1 MNITKGDVFWDISDG
16 VDLVVKKVMNDMV
29 VLQSRDGKR
38 QVLTGMITL
47 ASQLLYQKK
56 LDERS

>member
-1 MNITKGDVFWDISDG
+1 MKITKGDVFRDISDG
-16 VDLVVKKVMNDMV
+16 VDLVVKKVMNDTV

-47 ASQLLYQKK
+47 TSQLLYQKRA
-56 LDERS
+56 EQGA

>member
-1 MNITKGDVFWDISDG
+1 MNITKGDVFRDISDG